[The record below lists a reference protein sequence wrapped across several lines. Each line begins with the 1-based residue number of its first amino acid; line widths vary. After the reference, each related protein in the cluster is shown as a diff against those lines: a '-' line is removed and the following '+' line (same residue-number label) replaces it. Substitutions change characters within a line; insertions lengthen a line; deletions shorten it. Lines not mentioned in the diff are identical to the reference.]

1 MDMHEILEYVKAK
14 QISIARF
21 GDEEIDL
28 MTGHSIP
35 YQDYDEELAGRLKQ
49 IIAMPDNEKLLV
61 CLQERK
67 MLWKYILFEALYRLG
82 G

>member
-49 IIAMPDNEKLLV
+49 IARVSLRASKVIREKPSEKPD
-61 CLQERK
+61 
-67 MLWKYILFEALYRLG
+67 
-82 G
+82 